1 MIYLKH
7 LIHGVKI
14 TNMELEAV
22 FDEQNGWIRYDPSK
36 MNIFREELTD
46 ILPVEYNKITSVAV
60 PAAPSKKVK

>member
-7 LIHGVKI
+7 PIHGVKI

-22 FDEQNGWIRYDPSK
+22 FDERNGWTRYDPSK
-36 MNIFREELTD
+36 MNTSREGLTD
-46 ILPVEYNKITSVAV
+46 ILSVEYNKITPVAV